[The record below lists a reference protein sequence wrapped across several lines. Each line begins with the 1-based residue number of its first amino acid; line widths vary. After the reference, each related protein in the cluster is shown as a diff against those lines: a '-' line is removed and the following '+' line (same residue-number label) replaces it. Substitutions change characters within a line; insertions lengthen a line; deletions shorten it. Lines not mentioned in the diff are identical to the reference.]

1 MKFISLNSRAI
12 APKTR
17 VPFGFPSWSMTTVI
31 ISYYHTV
38 VTFEF
43 FTCTY
48 NYSSSYFCLIFL
60 EAFILGTASLITA
73 TITSPIWAY
82 QWLPAP
88 KIRIHINSIAPLR
101 CYPLHSKGSEWDGS
115 WKSGFWLDSDLAHEW
130 LIFAGRE
137 WPWKGVLMSICS
149 IEKIGRW
156 KTDPLWFE

>member
-1 MKFISLNSRAI
+1 MRNSLLINDNRHHIVLSYRCHVWVLYMYVQLQLVLLLSDLSR
-12 APKTR
+12 
-17 VPFGFPSWSMTTVI
+17 G
-31 ISYYHTV
+31 
-38 VTFEF
+38 
-43 FTCTY
+43 
-48 NYSSSYFCLIFL
+48 
-60 EAFILGTASLITA
+60 ILGTASLITA

-115 WKSGFWLDSDLAHEW
+115 WKSGFWLDSDLGHEW